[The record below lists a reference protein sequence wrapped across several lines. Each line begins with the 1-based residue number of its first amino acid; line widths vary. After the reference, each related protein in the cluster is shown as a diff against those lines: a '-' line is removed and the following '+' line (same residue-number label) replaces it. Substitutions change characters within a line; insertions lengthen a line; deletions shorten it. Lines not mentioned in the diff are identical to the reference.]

1 MWRFQRQMN
10 NLFLTSFFYS
20 KTDPGEIDAVHIVL
34 GHKIIKGRKRFS
46 KKGKK
51 RPRTCE
57 KWQGKLGPGPAHDS
71 RPIDIDYRGIIPRD
85 TWQ

>member
-1 MWRFQRQMN
+1 MN

-46 KKGKK
+46 KKGKNALELVK
-51 RPRTCE
+51 S
-57 KWQGKLGPGPAHDS
+57 GKENLDQDQHMTQDPL
-71 RPIDIDYRGIIPRD
+71 I
-85 TWQ
+85 